1 MFRKKLL
8 TFEKPLENDICGPLG
23 VRLFSRLHL
32 GFSHLKEH
40 KFRFDFA
47 DVLNPLHSY
56 PLETED
62 TNL

>member
-8 TFEKPLENDICGPLG
+8 TFGKPLENDIYGPLG
-23 VRLFSRLHL
+23 VTLFYTLHL
-32 GFSHLKEH
+32 GFHLKEH
-40 KFRFDFA
+40 KFRYDFA
-47 DVLNPLHSY
+47 DVLNPLHSC